1 MMRRVWT
8 QRRAMILVVLGFCLT
23 AMLSSAVAQVLTG
36 PPRWL
41 VQSVVGWVSQPLL
54 NIAGALR
61 SRPTLDL
68 DRGDPRYLQQNYDA
82 LLKYNAFLREESQRL
97 REELARYRWAR
108 ENLKLETPADFVFAD
123 VTSLNHS
130 NLRRTIT
137 INRGSVQGLRTDLVV
152 ADWYNFSVVGRITD
166 VGPRSATV
174 ELITSPRS
182 RPIVKFLP
190 GTPVRPPANPTV
202 LQLSPDKDGKSLSA
216 TVKTDTP
223 LQTGFLA
230 HLVDTGWPAEGR
242 GFVVGK
248 VVSVEP
254 QPDNPYLYNR
264 VVVQPIH
271 DAARLSRVIV
281 LVPGEK

>member
-1 MMRRVWT
+1 MRRVWT
-8 QRRAMILVVLGFCLT
+8 QRRGLILVVVGLCITSL
-23 AMLSSAVAQVLTG
+23 LSPAVSHVLTG

-41 VQSVVGWVSQPLL
+41 VQSLVGWVSQPLT

-61 SRPTLDL
+61 SRPSLDL

-108 ENLKLETPADFVFAD
+108 ENLKLESPADFVFAD
-123 VTSLNHS
+123 VTALHTG
-130 NLRRTIT
+130 NLRRTFT
-137 INRGSVQGLRTDLVV
+137 INRGSSQGLRTDLVV

-174 ELITSPRS
+174 ELITSQRS

-202 LQLSPDKDGKSLSA
+202 LQLTPEKDGKTLTA

-223 LQTGFLA
+223 VQVGFLA
-230 HLVDTGWPAEGR
+230 HLVDTGWPPEGR

-271 DAARLSRVIV
+271 DATRISRVIV
-281 LVPGEK
+281 LVAGER